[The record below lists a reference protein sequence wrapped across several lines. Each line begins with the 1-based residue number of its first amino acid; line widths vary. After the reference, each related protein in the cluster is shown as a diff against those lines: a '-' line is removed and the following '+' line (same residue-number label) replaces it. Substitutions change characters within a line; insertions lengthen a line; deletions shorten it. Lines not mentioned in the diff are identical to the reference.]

1 MLRFPSI
8 LALPLLLTAGCAMN
22 SFGHRD
28 PECDPDVRLAE
39 LMQSYEDCMGSGRN
53 DSSHVLV
60 DCDRIHNEIERLA
73 LEFPRH
79 VPTLFANATISWD
92 EREPVKATRYLD
104 TLFALEKSH
113 PEAAVLRSRIAIS
126 DGNLSGAKRLLES
139 QIAYRPDHASL
150 RESLSAVLY
159 MQHDHRGAREELD
172 VAEALGAPAWRVA
185 YNRGLIA
192 EAAGENAEAQA
203 QYEAAVEA
211 NPEFAAARSRLS
223 GMRAKVGYDG
233 VQGPPGKAGGG

>member
-1 MLRFPSI
+1 MFRLHSM
-8 LALPLLLTAGCAMN
+8 LALSLLFAAGCAMN

-28 PECDPDVRLAE
+28 PACDPDARLAE
-39 LMQSYEDCMGSGRN
+39 LLRSYEECKSRGAN

-60 DCDRIHNEIERLA
+60 DCDRVHNEIERLS

-79 VPTLFANATISWD
+79 VPTLFANATICWD
-92 EREPVKATRYLD
+92 EREPVQATRYLD

-126 DGNLSGAKRLLES
+126 DGNLSGARRLLES

-150 RESLSAVLY
+150 REALSAVLY
-159 MQHDHRGAREELD
+159 MQHDLAGARGSLD
-172 VAEALGAPAWRVA
+172 VAEALGAPDWRVA

-192 EAAGENAEAQA
+192 EAAGDDAGATS
-203 QYEAAVEA
+203 QYEAAIAA

-223 GMRAKVGYDG
+223 GVRAKLGDEG
-233 VQGPPGKAGGG
+233 VPGPPAEAGGG